1 MIRKLFAILNLLIKF
16 FLNFKNICA
25 CDYEKCFIV
34 CIINTLDNIRK
45 SLSDKINDSYLF
57 TLENLD
63 KIQISDESDLTAED
77 ILVDNKKNLYYFK
90 RWKI

>member
-1 MIRKLFAILNLLIKF
+1 MTVKKL
-16 FLNFKNICA
+16 
-25 CDYEKCFIV
+25 

-57 TLENLD
+57 TLENGD
-63 KIQISDESDLTAED
+63 KIQISDESDLTVED
-77 ILVDNKKNLYYFK
+77 ILVDNKKNFYYFK